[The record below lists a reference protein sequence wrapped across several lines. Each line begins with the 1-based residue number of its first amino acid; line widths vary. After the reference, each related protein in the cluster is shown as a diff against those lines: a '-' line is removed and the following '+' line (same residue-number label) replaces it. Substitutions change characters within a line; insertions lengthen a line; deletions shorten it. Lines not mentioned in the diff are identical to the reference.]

1 MARNRYSGTAL
12 DPPGTDRQTHPAS
25 RVSCMDCREFR
36 NKHVAFVDDVLP
48 AIDMEAMRRHLT
60 RCPKCSRQDTAIRR
74 SLLLVRNLPTIEPS
88 ADFMN
93 RLSARLAEIG
103 PPSYA
108 ELSTPKPMLPAFR
121 SFVVLAAGIG
131 AIAFFSVEASHYFT
145 NVTTHEVVPVAA
157 ATIDSTPAPLAN
169 AGFVA
174 SVPTGIPVWPA
185 VLMVGEAPLRFA
197 NMEFHESTR

>member
-1 MARNRYSGTAL
+1 
-12 DPPGTDRQTHPAS
+12 
-25 RVSCMDCREFR
+25 MDCREFR

-60 RCPKCSRQDTAIRR
+60 RCPKCSRQDTTVRR
-74 SLLLVRNLPTIEPS
+74 SLMLVRNLPTIEPS

-108 ELSTPKPMLPAFR
+108 EISGPRQVLTSFR
-121 SFVVLAAGIG
+121 TFVVLAAGIG
-131 AIAFFSVEASHYFT
+131 AIAVISIEASRYF
-145 NVTTHEVVPVAA
+145 NVTTAREVVPIA
-157 ATIDSTPAPLAN
+157 ATTFDSTPAPAAN
-169 AGFVA
+169 AAIVA

>member
-1 MARNRYSGTAL
+1 
-12 DPPGTDRQTHPAS
+12 
-25 RVSCMDCREFR
+25 MDCREFR

-48 AIDMEAMRRHLT
+48 AIDMEGMRRHLT

-74 SLLLVRNLPTIEPS
+74 SLILVRNLPTIEPS

-108 ELSTPKPMLPAFR
+108 ELVSSKPFLPSFR

-131 AIAFFSVEASHYFT
+131 AIAVISIEVSHYF
-145 NVTTHEVVPVAA
+145 NGTTREVVPIAVATTA
-157 ATIDSTPAPLAN
+157 IDSTPVPAAN
-169 AGFVA
+169 AGIVA

-185 VLMVGEAPLRFA
+185 MLMVGEASLRFA

>member
-1 MARNRYSGTAL
+1 MTLS
-12 DPPGTDRQTHPAS
+12 
-25 RVSCMDCREFR
+25 MDCREFR

-74 SLLLVRNLPTIEPS
+74 SLMLVRNLPTIEPS
-88 ADFMN
+88 AEFMN

-108 ELSTPKPMLPAFR
+108 ELASSRTALPSFR
-121 SFVVLAAGIG
+121 TFVVLAAGIG
-131 AIAFFSVEASHYFT
+131 AIAVISIEAGRFFNPSPAR
-145 NVTTHEVVPVAA
+145 EVVPIAE
-157 ATIDSTPAPLAN
+157 ATIDSTPTPAAN
-169 AGFVA
+169 AAIVA

-197 NMEFHESTR
+197 NLEFHESTR

>member
-1 MARNRYSGTAL
+1 
-12 DPPGTDRQTHPAS
+12 
-25 RVSCMDCREFR
+25 MDCRQFR

-60 RCPKCSRQDTAIRR
+60 RCPKCSRQDTAVRR
-74 SLLLVRNLPTIEPS
+74 SLMLVRNLPTIEPS
-88 ADFMN
+88 AEFMN

-108 ELSTPKPMLPAFR
+108 ELSNPRAALPSFR

-131 AIAFFSVEASHYFT
+131 AIAVFSIEASHYLT
-145 NVTTHEVVPVAA
+145 ASVPTHAVAPIAA
-157 ATIDSTPAPLAN
+157 ATIDSMPTSAAN
-169 AGFVA
+169 AAIVA

-185 VLMVGEAPLRFA
+185 VMMVGEAPLRFA

>member
-1 MARNRYSGTAL
+1 MNLSIG
-12 DPPGTDRQTHPAS
+12 
-25 RVSCMDCREFR
+25 CREFR

-74 SLLLVRNLPTIEPS
+74 SLMLVRNLPTIEPS
-88 ADFMN
+88 AEFMK

-108 ELSTPKPMLPAFR
+108 EMTNPRSALPSFR
-121 SFVVLAAGIG
+121 AFVVLAAGIG
-131 AIAFFSVEASHYFT
+131 AIAVISIEASRYFNMT
-145 NVTTHEVVPVAA
+145 TTHEVVPIAA
-157 ATIDSTPAPLAN
+157 AEIDSTSTSATN
-169 AGFVA
+169 AAIVA
-174 SVPTGIPVWPA
+174 SVPTGMPVWPA

>member
-1 MARNRYSGTAL
+1 
-12 DPPGTDRQTHPAS
+12 
-25 RVSCMDCREFR
+25 MDCRQFR

-74 SLLLVRNLPTIEPS
+74 SLMLVRNLPTIEPS

-108 ELSTPKPMLPAFR
+108 ELSSPRAALPSFR

-131 AIAFFSVEASHYFT
+131 AIAVISIEASRYF
-145 NVTTHEVVPVAA
+145 VSSITTREVVPIAA
-157 ATIDSTPAPLAN
+157 ATIDSTPTPAAN
-169 AGFVA
+169 AAIVA

>member
-1 MARNRYSGTAL
+1 
-12 DPPGTDRQTHPAS
+12 
-25 RVSCMDCREFR
+25 MDCREFR
-36 NKHVAFVDDVLP
+36 NKHVAYVDDVLP
-48 AIDMEAMRRHLT
+48 AIDMEAMRRHMT

-74 SLLLVRNLPTIEPS
+74 SLILVRNLPTIEPS

-108 ELSTPKPMLPAFR
+108 ELADARSALPSLR
-121 SFVVLAAGIG
+121 SFMVLAAGIG
-131 AIAFFSVEASHYFT
+131 AIAVISIEASRYFT
-145 NVTTHEVVPVAA
+145 ATTREVVPIAE
-157 ATIDSTPAPLAN
+157 ATVDSTPTPAAN
-169 AGFVA
+169 AAIVA

>member
-1 MARNRYSGTAL
+1 
-12 DPPGTDRQTHPAS
+12 
-25 RVSCMDCREFR
+25 MDCRQFR

-74 SLLLVRNLPTIEPS
+74 SLILVRNLPTIEPS
-88 ADFMN
+88 AEFMN

-103 PPSYA
+103 PPSYGDFGN
-108 ELSTPKPMLPAFR
+108 PKPVLASFR
-121 SFVVLAAGIG
+121 TFVVLAAGIG
-131 AIAFFSVEASHYFT
+131 AIAVISIETSRFFT
-145 NVTTHEVVPVAA
+145 GTVTPEVVPVVA
-157 ATIDSTPAPLAN
+157 ATIDSTPAPAAN
-169 AGFVA
+169 AGIVA

>member
-1 MARNRYSGTAL
+1 
-12 DPPGTDRQTHPAS
+12 
-25 RVSCMDCREFR
+25 MDCREFR
-36 NKHVAFVDDVLP
+36 NKHVPFVDDVLP

-74 SLLLVRNLPTIEPS
+74 SLMLVRNLPTIEPS

-93 RLSARLAEIG
+93 RLSVRLAEIG
-103 PPSYA
+103 PPSYV
-108 ELSTPKPMLPAFR
+108 ELSDQRSVLPSFR

-131 AIAFFSVEASHYFT
+131 AIAVISIEANRYFNPAT
-145 NVTTHEVVPVAA
+145 AHEVVPIAV
-157 ATIDSTPAPLAN
+157 ATIDSTTAPAAN
-169 AGFVA
+169 AAIVA

>member
-1 MARNRYSGTAL
+1 
-12 DPPGTDRQTHPAS
+12 
-25 RVSCMDCREFR
+25 MDCREFR

-60 RCPKCSRQDTAIRR
+60 RCTKCSRQDTAIRR
-74 SLLLVRNLPTIEPS
+74 SLMLVRNLPTIEPS

-93 RLSARLAEIG
+93 RLNIRLAEIG

-108 ELSTPKPMLPAFR
+108 ELANPTSVLPSFR

-131 AIAFFSVEASHYFT
+131 AIAVISIEATRYF
-145 NVTTHEVVPVAA
+145 NTTTREVVPIAQAA
-157 ATIDSTPAPLAN
+157 IDSTPTPATN
-169 AGFVA
+169 AAIVA

-197 NMEFHESTR
+197 NMEFHEATR

>member
-1 MARNRYSGTAL
+1 MQ
-12 DPPGTDRQTHPAS
+12 PPGMSAT
-25 RVSCMDCREFR
+25 MDCREFR
-36 NKHVAFVDDVLP
+36 NKHVPFVDDVLP

-74 SLLLVRNLPTIEPS
+74 SLMLVRNLPTIEPS

-93 RLSARLAEIG
+93 RLSVRLAEIG
-103 PPSYA
+103 PPSYV
-108 ELSTPKPMLPAFR
+108 ELSDQRSVLPSFR

-131 AIAFFSVEASHYFT
+131 AIAVISIEANRYFNPAT
-145 NVTTHEVVPVAA
+145 AHEVVPIAV
-157 ATIDSTPAPLAN
+157 ATIDSTTAPAAN
-169 AGFVA
+169 AAIVA

-197 NMEFHESTR
+197 NMDFHESTR

>member
-1 MARNRYSGTAL
+1 
-12 DPPGTDRQTHPAS
+12 
-25 RVSCMDCREFR
+25 MDCREFR

-48 AIDMEAMRRHLT
+48 AIHMEAMRRHLT

-74 SLLLVRNLPTIEPS
+74 SLMLVRNLPTIEPS

-108 ELSTPKPMLPAFR
+108 ELTNPRSALPSFR
-121 SFVVLAAGIG
+121 SFIVLAAGIG
-131 AIAFFSVEASHYFT
+131 AIAVISIEASRYFT
-145 NVTTHEVVPVAA
+145 ATTTREVAPIAE
-157 ATIDSTPAPLAN
+157 ATIDSTLTPAAN
-169 AGFVA
+169 AAIVA

>member
-1 MARNRYSGTAL
+1 
-12 DPPGTDRQTHPAS
+12 
-25 RVSCMDCREFR
+25 MDCREFR
-36 NKHVAFVDDVLP
+36 HKHVPFVDDVLP

-60 RCPKCSRQDTAIRR
+60 RCPKCSKQDTAVRR
-74 SLLLVRNLPTIEPS
+74 SLMLVRNLPTIEPS

-93 RLSARLAEIG
+93 RLSVRLAEIG
-103 PPSYA
+103 RPSYA
-108 ELSTPKPMLPAFR
+108 ELPSSKPFLPSFR

-131 AIAFFSVEASHYFT
+131 AIAVISIEAGRYF
-145 NVTTHEVVPVAA
+145 NTTAPLAAVPIASSTV
-157 ATIDSTPAPLAN
+157 DSTPTSATN
-169 AGFVA
+169 AAIVA

>member
-1 MARNRYSGTAL
+1 
-12 DPPGTDRQTHPAS
+12 
-25 RVSCMDCREFR
+25 MDCREFR

-60 RCPKCSRQDTAIRR
+60 RCHKCSRQDTAIRR

-93 RLSARLAEIG
+93 RLNLRLAEIG

-108 ELSTPKPMLPAFR
+108 EIPSSRPFLPSFR

-131 AIAFFSVEASHYFT
+131 AIAVISIEASRYF
-145 NVTTHEVVPVAA
+145 NATTTREVAPVAV
-157 ATIDSTPAPLAN
+157 ATVDSTPTPVTN
-169 AGFVA
+169 AAIFA

>member
-1 MARNRYSGTAL
+1 
-12 DPPGTDRQTHPAS
+12 
-25 RVSCMDCREFR
+25 MDCRQFR

-74 SLLLVRNLPTIEPS
+74 SLMLVRSLPTIEPS
-88 ADFMN
+88 AEFMN

-108 ELSTPKPMLPAFR
+108 ELEGPRAALPSLR

-131 AIAFFSVEASHYFT
+131 AIAVISIEASRYI
-145 NVTTHEVVPVAA
+145 TTSITAREVVPIAA
-157 ATIDSTPAPLAN
+157 ATIDSTPTPASN
-169 AGFVA
+169 AAIVA

-185 VLMVGEAPLRFA
+185 VLMVGDAPLRFA

>member
-1 MARNRYSGTAL
+1 M
-12 DPPGTDRQTHPAS
+12 
-25 RVSCMDCREFR
+25 MDCREFR
-36 NKHVAFVDDVLP
+36 NKHVPFVDDVLP

-74 SLLLVRNLPTIEPS
+74 SLMLVRNLPTIEPS
-88 ADFMN
+88 ADFMK
-93 RLSARLAEIG
+93 RLSVRLAEIG

-108 ELSTPKPMLPAFR
+108 ELSNSRAVLPSFR

-131 AIAFFSVEASHYFT
+131 AIAVISIEASRYFST
-145 NVTTHEVVPVAA
+145 ATHEMVPIAA
-157 ATIDSTPAPLAN
+157 ATVDSTPTAAAN
-169 AGFVA
+169 AAIVA

>member
-1 MARNRYSGTAL
+1 
-12 DPPGTDRQTHPAS
+12 
-25 RVSCMDCREFR
+25 MDCRQFR

-74 SLLLVRNLPTIEPS
+74 SLMLVRNLPTIEPS
-88 ADFMN
+88 ADFMK
-93 RLSARLAEIG
+93 RLSTRLAEIG

-108 ELSTPKPMLPAFR
+108 ELSNPRAALPSFR

-131 AIAFFSVEASHYFT
+131 AIAVISIEASRYLAP
-145 NVTTHEVVPVAA
+145 TTMPTVVPVAA
-157 ATIDSTPAPLAN
+157 ATIDSTATAATN
-169 AGFVA
+169 AAIVA

>member
-1 MARNRYSGTAL
+1 
-12 DPPGTDRQTHPAS
+12 
-25 RVSCMDCREFR
+25 MDCRQFR

-74 SLLLVRNLPTIEPS
+74 SLMLVRNLPTIEPS
-88 ADFMN
+88 SDFMN

-103 PPSYA
+103 PPSYE
-108 ELSTPKPMLPAFR
+108 ELTSSRAVLPSFR

-131 AIAFFSVEASHYFT
+131 AIAVISIEASRYFVAS
-145 NVTTHEVVPVAA
+145 VTTRPVVPIAVAPA
-157 ATIDSTPAPLAN
+157 ATTIDSTPTSAAN
-169 AGFVA
+169 AAIVA

-197 NMEFHESTR
+197 NMEFHETTR

>member
-1 MARNRYSGTAL
+1 MN
-12 DPPGTDRQTHPAS
+12 
-25 RVSCMDCREFR
+25 CREFR

-48 AIDMEAMRRHLT
+48 AIDMEGMRRHLA

-74 SLLLVRNLPTIEPS
+74 SLMLVRNLPTIEPS
-88 ADFMN
+88 AEFMN

-108 ELSTPKPMLPAFR
+108 ELDDPRSALPSFR
-121 SFVVLAAGIG
+121 SFIVLAAGIG
-131 AIAFFSVEASHYFT
+131 AIAVISIEASRYFT
-145 NVTTHEVVPVAA
+145 ATVTREVAPIAA
-157 ATIDSTPAPLAN
+157 ATIDSTPTPAAN
-169 AGFVA
+169 AAIVA
-174 SVPTGIPVWPA
+174 SVPTGMPVWPA

>member
-1 MARNRYSGTAL
+1 MNLS
-12 DPPGTDRQTHPAS
+12 
-25 RVSCMDCREFR
+25 MDCREFR

-60 RCPKCSRQDTAIRR
+60 RCPRCSRQDTAIRR
-74 SLLLVRNLPTIEPS
+74 SLMLVRNLPTIEPS

-108 ELSTPKPMLPAFR
+108 ELANPKSALPSFRAFI
-121 SFVVLAAGIG
+121 VLAAGIG
-131 AIAFFSVEASHYFT
+131 AIAVISIEASRFFT
-145 NVTTHEVVPVAA
+145 PTTSGAVVPIAE
-157 ATIDSTPAPLAN
+157 ATIDSTPSPAAN
-169 AGFVA
+169 AANAAIVA

>member
-1 MARNRYSGTAL
+1 
-12 DPPGTDRQTHPAS
+12 
-25 RVSCMDCREFR
+25 MDCRQFR

-60 RCPKCSRQDTAIRR
+60 RCPKCSRQDSAVRR
-74 SLLLVRNLPTIEPS
+74 GLLLVRNLPTIEPS

-108 ELSTPKPMLPAFR
+108 ELSNPRAAMPSFR

-131 AIAFFSVEASHYFT
+131 AIAVFSIEASRYLAQA
-145 NVTTHEVVPVAA
+145 VPTHQVVPIAA
-157 ATIDSTPAPLAN
+157 ATIDSTPTPAAN
-169 AGFVA
+169 AAIVA
-174 SVPTGIPVWPA
+174 SVPTGMPVWPA